1 MAPVKKAYSRPTA
14 RKILKAHSNCNVT
27 KNLDVLIYLDYLRFM
42 QSYGPLNHISLLF
55 LPLTQR
61 RIIKEA
67 AIESKQAGERTITPN
82 SVKKATADAL
92 ARFKS

>member
-1 MAPVKKAYSRPTA
+1 MAPIKKAYSRPTA

-42 QSYGPLNHISLLF
+42 QV
-55 LPLTQR
+55 
-61 RIIKEA
+61 IKEA
-67 AIESKQAGERTITPN
+67 AIESKQAGERTITPK
-82 SVKKATADAL
+82 SVTKATADAL